1 MFLAF
6 NRRIKQG
13 VRMDE
18 ISETHS
24 RRPYV
29 FAHFNVAYFGI
40 CVPHAWIYC
49 IIHRADMD
57 FGGFPIAV
65 PLYITL
71 SLFMLAFLLVARAS
85 GTPRLGSKLDWPLA
99 ALQALATIPLVV
111 AVPLD
116 GPAMLYAAIACAIAG
131 GIGIAWLYLQWAPF
145 YAELDV
151 RNAIA
156 CAASRVPGCPFGTP
170 ALPAPRH
177 LTYSCTLRARARGTR
192 LIRRTWRKATT
203 A

>member
-1 MFLAF
+1 MFLTF

-57 FGGFPIAV
+57 FGGFPITV
-65 PLYITL
+65 PLYIAL

-116 GPAMLYAAIACAIAG
+116 GPRYALRCDSIAIR
-131 GIGIAWLYLQWAPF
+131 PK
-145 YAELDV
+145 
-151 RNAIA
+151 R
-156 CAASRVPGCPFGTP
+156 CPKP
-170 ALPAPRH
+170 IR
-177 LTYSCTLRARARGTR
+177 SARADQTS
-192 LIRRTWRKATT
+192 KEEKP
-203 A
+203 

>member
-1 MFLAF
+1 MFLTF

-57 FGGFPIAV
+57 FGGFPITV
-65 PLYITL
+65 PLYIAL

-116 GPAMLYAAIACAIAG
+116 GPAMLYAAIALPSGRSVA
-131 GIGIAWLYLQWAPF
+131 QSPS
-145 YAELDV
+145 
-151 RNAIA
+151 
-156 CAASRVPGCPFGTP
+156 AAHARIK
-170 ALPAPRH
+170 
-177 LTYSCTLRARARGTR
+177 RARRKSHDTEPERKGSVRARGSDHEAH
-192 LIRRTWRKATT
+192 RKQRAEALPT
-203 A
+203 